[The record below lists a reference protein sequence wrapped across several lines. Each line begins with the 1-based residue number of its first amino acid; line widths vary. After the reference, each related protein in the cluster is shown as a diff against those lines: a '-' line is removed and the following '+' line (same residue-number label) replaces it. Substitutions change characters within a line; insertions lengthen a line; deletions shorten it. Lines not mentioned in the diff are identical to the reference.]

1 MIARRLIVRGRVQ
14 GVFYRNW
21 AVETA
26 RALGVSGWVRNRRSG
41 EVEILACG
49 ELEAVEALIERCRSG
64 PPAASVS
71 KVDVADAQPE
81 PLASFEK
88 HPTV

>member
-26 RALGVSGWVRNRRSG
+26 QGLGITGWVRNLLTG

-49 ELEAVEALIERCRSG
+49 EADAVEAMIARCRLG
-64 PPAASVS
+64 PSAASVS
-71 KVDVADAQPE
+71 GIDIEEAAPE
-81 PLASFEK
+81 PLASFGK
-88 HPTV
+88 RPMI

>member
-21 AVETA
+21 TVETA

-49 ELEAVEALIERCRSG
+49 EPEAVEALIERCRSG
-64 PPAASVS
+64 PSAASVS
-71 KVDVADAQPE
+71 GVDVASAEPG

-88 HPTV
+88 RSTV